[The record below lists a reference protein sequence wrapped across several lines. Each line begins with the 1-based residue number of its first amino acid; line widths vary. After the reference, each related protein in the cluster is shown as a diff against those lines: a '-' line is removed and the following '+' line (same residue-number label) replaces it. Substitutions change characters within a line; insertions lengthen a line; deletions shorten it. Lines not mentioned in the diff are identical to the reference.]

1 MSQTINLLTTKFAKI
16 GTTRYNQINCKR
28 FAEIALPRCNMMY
41 QISGIPW
48 MSCPTQ
54 QTILPWHFWS
64 SSPPEPSWSPTT
76 LAWSPGAH
84 CESST
89 CQSNWFHHTPSMAL
103 VYLAPLGDTVSDIPG
118 NVQRWNVCS
127 DGSTVKILVPWF
139 SRGLRQVLIDLHCKP
154 AYPLILK
161 FPMPWMCWPP
171 PRGGV

>member
-16 GTTRYNQINCKR
+16 GTTRYNKINCKR
-28 FAEIALPRCNMMY
+28 FAGIALPRCTMMY

-48 MSCPTQ
+48 MSCPTTQ

-89 CQSNWFHHTPSMAL
+89 CQSNWLHHTPSMVM
-103 VYLAPLGDTVSDIPG
+103 VYLAPLGDTVPDISG
-118 NVQRWNVCS
+118 NFNGEMCVWVNSQNL
-127 DGSTVKILVPWF
+127 GALVFTW
-139 SRGLRQVLIDLHCKP
+139 SKAGIDRS
-154 AYPLILK
+154 PL
-161 FPMPWMCWPP
+161 
-171 PRGGV
+171 